1 MLSGVYFE
9 HVTKTFFSH
18 ELFIWLSAMHFCMF
32 ICFDL
37 SLTPYEVDAA
47 SHLAMLVIATAIT
60 CSFGW

>member
-18 ELFIWLSAMHFCMF
+18 QLFIWLSSMHFSMS

-47 SHLAMLVIATAIT
+47 SHLTMSVIVTAIT
-60 CSFGW
+60 